1 MKTLSA
7 IALFFW
13 SATYMVAQDAATCER
28 IVAEIYEAVNQQNA
42 EPIMQYLADDF
53 TIAGQQG
60 EIARL
65 VVPQL
70 FAQLGVK
77 VTAIEKVSEQWQNGL
92 TLKYE
97 GNFGDNGKR
106 TSSFVFNE
114 SNQLR
119 EMNILEMEVMVKGSE
134 ASINKSSDD
143 YFTVPFQRLGNLIAV
158 EAELNGVKR
167 LFIVDNGAPTLVL
180 NSAHF
185 QKDTTVQRKT
195 ISSTKGAGGVIT
207 GMGIERIN
215 SFALPGISMDAQEVI
230 AMDLSHL
237 EAALETE
244 FYGLIGYEIYRDY
257 DLLFDYPKN
266 ELTFIKPEA
275 TPNYLRANFPAKKVS
290 EVPLALNGHIASVQT
305 KIKGRFYN
313 LGIDCGAESNLLDLS
328 YQEALMRELT
338 EVTTDTL
345 KGADTNAIAIQ
356 SGKLK
361 KMRIGNRQFK
371 DTQTSF
377 SDISHLNE
385 GYDIKL
391 DGLIGY
397 EILSRQLTLLSYAN
411 KRMIFL
417 E

>member
-1 MKTLSA
+1 
-7 IALFFW
+7 
-13 SATYMVAQDAATCER
+13 
-28 IVAEIYEAVNQQNA
+28 
-42 EPIMQYLADDF
+42 
-53 TIAGQQG
+53 
-60 EIARL
+60 
-65 VVPQL
+65 
-70 FAQLGVK
+70 
-77 VTAIEKVSEQWQNGL
+77 
-92 TLKYE
+92 
-97 GNFGDNGKR
+97 
-106 TSSFVFNE
+106 
-114 SNQLR
+114 
-119 EMNILEMEVMVKGSE
+119 
-134 ASINKSSDD
+134 
-143 YFTVPFQRLGNLIAV
+143 
-158 EAELNGVKR
+158 
-167 LFIVDNGAPTLVL
+167 L

-207 GMGIERIN
+207 GMGIERIS

-391 DGLIGY
+391 DGLIGF